1 MVDIMKKYIYKPMPA
16 IEKANSTLQE
26 RFPGFCDLMLR
37 ARILHQDRVARP
49 LITERISAI
58 KGVSPFPGF
67 SSIEIE
73 TINRCNSTCSFCPV
87 NAKDDPRPYAIMDD
101 GLVESLFDQLGAM
114 KYSGSLALYSNNEPL
129 LDKRIVALHQKARK
143 TVPDAS
149 IHLYTNGILLSQ
161 EILREL
167 MPSLDELVIDNYD
180 DSLSLLPS
188 VKALIP
194 LIEADPELMG
204 RIRIYVRRKN
214 AVRSTR
220 GGEAKNRKRIRST
233 LTSPCVLPFSQMV
246 IRPDGKVSL
255 CCQDALGRMTLG
267 DCTRDSLLKI
277 WHGKHFRNIRRKI
290 EKGRSALA
298 MCSQCDHFGY

>member
-1 MVDIMKKYIYKPMPA
+1 MSAV
-16 IEKANSTLQE
+16 EKVNSTFQE
-26 RFPGFCDLMLR
+26 HFPGFCDLMLR

-73 TINRCNSTCSFCPV
+73 TVNRCNSTCSFCPV
-87 NAKDDPRPYAIMDD
+87 NAKDDPRPYAVMDD
-101 GLVESLFDQLGAM
+101 SLFSSLLEQLGAM

-129 LDKRIVALHQKARK
+129 LDRRIVALHQKARSM
-143 TVPDAS
+143 VPDAS
-149 IHLYTNGILLSQ
+149 IHLYTNGILLTK
-161 EILREL
+161 EL
-167 MPSLDELVIDNYD
+167 FLELIPSLDELVIDNYD
-180 DSLSLLPS
+180 DSLRLLPT
-188 VKALIP
+188 VKAIVP
-194 LIEADPELMG
+194 LIEADPGLMG
-204 RIRIYVRRKN
+204 KIRVYVRRKN

-220 GGEAKNRKRIRST
+220 GGEAKNRKQIRSR

-267 DCTRDSLLKI
+267 DCARDSLVKI
-277 WHGKHFRNIRRKI
+277 WTGKAFRNIRRKI
-290 EKGRSALA
+290 EKGRSEIE